1 MKRSTLSLVI
11 AGAVALSANVS
22 LVETAH
28 ADNKNVISF
37 FDKASHAAENSNA
50 FTEAHN
56 AYDNLNARDR
66 LVAKAIFSDAG
77 ISTSVMRDIV
87 NGAHKANVPAGWRE
101 SKTAAIYKDNAL
113 NTAVRQNL
121 AQAQNEY
128 VHTEDKHSEMAQRLR
143 DTISALRT
151 QLPAPVA
158 PVESP
163 KTQALR
169 ENLAQA
175 QKAYAQSSDKKG
187 TVGLALRGTMSQL
200 YQQLKASLSEDLA
213 SPVVQA
219 NISAG
224 YDAAKAKPATYDAP
238 RGAEDAE
245 KVVAPDAILA
255 VQQKTPVAQKTPVLQ
270 PQPLAQKTPVLP
282 PQPVAQKTP
291 VLQPQ
296 PVAQKTPVLPPQPV
310 AQKTPVLPPVPAVQ
324 KTPVLPPQPV
334 AQKTPVLPPQP
345 VAQKTPVLPP
355 QPVAQKT
362 PVLQPQ
368 PFAQKTPVLQPQPV
382 AKNTPVLPP
391 VPAVQKTPVLPPQPV
406 AQKTPVLPP
415 QPVAQKIPVL
425 PPVPAVQKTPVLPPQ
440 PVAQKTPVLPP
451 QPVEQKTP
459 VLPPQPAVQKTPV
472 LPPVPAVQKTPVL
485 PPQPVTQ
492 MTPPTPT
499 YAGMTKPTV
508 NPQPTQF
515 TPMIMAK
522 PDLETPITITTG
534 ETDAPKA
541 IPTANESVTVK
552 NDPVTI
558 DTYQAQIDNEAE
570 AIENNAAGI
579 AANAQETARV
589 NGEVVKQARS
599 LAAVDQQVTAEI
611 ENNAAGIAAN
621 AQETARVNGEVVKQA
636 RSLAAVDQQI
646 AAENEA
652 RRKTDATVAAHSAEL
667 ADHESR
673 IQTLESETNSKFG
686 ALKNKV
692 EENRQR
698 ASAGIAGVAAMANI
712 PQVTNTQN
720 FSVGAGVGNT
730 DGESALAVG
739 FSARATENVVVKSSV
754 SNDTQHNF
762 VVGAGVSYGW

>member
-128 VHTEDKHSEMAQRLR
+128 VHTEDKHSEVAQRLR

-187 TVGLALRGTMSQL
+187 TVGLALRDTMSQL

-245 KVVAPDAILA
+245 KVVAPDAIPA
-255 VQQKTPVAQKTPVLQ
+255 VQQKTPVAQKTPALQ

-310 AQKTPVLPPVPAVQ
+310 AQQTPVLPPVPAVQKTPVLQPQPAVQKTPVLPPVPAVQ

-334 AQKTPVLPPQP
+334 AQKTPVLQ
-345 VAQKTPVLPP
+345 P

-368 PFAQKTPVLQPQPV
+368 PVEQKTPVLQPQPV
-382 AKNTPVLPP
+382 V
-391 VPAVQKTPVLPPQPV
+391 
-406 AQKTPVLPP
+406 
-415 QPVAQKIPVL
+415 
-425 PPVPAVQKTPVLPPQ
+425 
-440 PVAQKTPVLPP
+440 QKTPVLPP

>member
-128 VHTEDKHSEMAQRLR
+128 VHTEDKHSEVAQRLR

-187 TVGLALRGTMSQL
+187 TVGLALRDTMSQL

-245 KVVAPDAILA
+245 KVVAPDAIPA

-270 PQPLAQKTPVLP
+270 PQPLAQKTPFLQ
-282 PQPVAQKTP
+282 PQPVAQKTPVLPPVPAVQKTP

-324 KTPVLPPQPV
+324 KTPVLQPQPAV
-334 AQKTPVLPPQP
+334 QKTPVLPPVP
-345 VAQKTPVLPP
+345 AVQKTPVLQP
-355 QPVAQKT
+355 QPVAQNTPVLPPVPAVQKT

-368 PFAQKTPVLQPQPV
+368 PFAQ
-382 AKNTPVLPP
+382 NTPVLPP
-391 VPAVQKTPVLPPQPV
+391 VPAVQKTPVLPPQPF

-415 QPVAQKIPVL
+415 Q
-425 PPVPAVQKTPVLPPQ
+425 
-440 PVAQKTPVLPP
+440 
-451 QPVEQKTP
+451 
-459 VLPPQPAVQKTPV
+459 
-472 LPPVPAVQKTPVL
+472 PAVQKTPVL

>member
-128 VHTEDKHSEMAQRLR
+128 VHTEDKHSEVAQRLR

-187 TVGLALRGTMSQL
+187 TVGLALRDTMSQL

-245 KVVAPDAILA
+245 KVVAPDAIPA

-296 PVAQKTPVLPPQPV
+296 PVA
-310 AQKTPVLPPVPAVQ
+310 
-324 KTPVLPPQPV
+324 
-334 AQKTPVLPPQP
+334 
-345 VAQKTPVLPP
+345 
-355 QPVAQKT
+355 
-362 PVLQPQ
+362 
-368 PFAQKTPVLQPQPV
+368 
-382 AKNTPVLPP
+382 
-391 VPAVQKTPVLPPQPV
+391 
-406 AQKTPVLPP
+406 
-415 QPVAQKIPVL
+415 
-425 PPVPAVQKTPVLPPQ
+425 
-440 PVAQKTPVLPP
+440 
-451 QPVEQKTP
+451 
-459 VLPPQPAVQKTPV
+459 QKTPV

>member
-128 VHTEDKHSEMAQRLR
+128 VHTEDKHSEVAQRLR

-187 TVGLALRGTMSQL
+187 TVGLALRDTMSQL

-245 KVVAPDAILA
+245 KVVAPDAIPA

-270 PQPLAQKTPVLP
+270 PQPLAQKTPVLQ

-296 PVAQKTPVLPPQPV
+296 PVAQKTPVLPPQP
-310 AQKTPVLPPVPAVQ
+310 
-324 KTPVLPPQPV
+324 
-334 AQKTPVLPPQP
+334 
-345 VAQKTPVLPP
+345 
-355 QPVAQKT
+355 
-362 PVLQPQ
+362 
-368 PFAQKTPVLQPQPV
+368 
-382 AKNTPVLPP
+382 
-391 VPAVQKTPVLPPQPV
+391 
-406 AQKTPVLPP
+406 
-415 QPVAQKIPVL
+415 
-425 PPVPAVQKTPVLPPQ
+425 
-440 PVAQKTPVLPP
+440 
-451 QPVEQKTP
+451 ER
-459 VLPPQPAVQKTPV
+459 
-472 LPPVPAVQKTPVL
+472 
-485 PPQPVTQ
+485 
-492 MTPPTPT
+492 
-499 YAGMTKPTV
+499 
-508 NPQPTQF
+508 QF
-515 TPMIMAK
+515 
-522 PDLETPITITTG
+522 
-534 ETDAPKA
+534 
-541 IPTANESVTVK
+541 S
-552 NDPVTI
+552 
-558 DTYQAQIDNEAE
+558 
-570 AIENNAAGI
+570 
-579 AANAQETARV
+579 
-589 NGEVVKQARS
+589 
-599 LAAVDQQVTAEI
+599 
-611 ENNAAGIAAN
+611 
-621 AQETARVNGEVVKQA
+621 
-636 RSLAAVDQQI
+636 
-646 AAENEA
+646 
-652 RRKTDATVAAHSAEL
+652 
-667 ADHESR
+667 SR
-673 IQTLESETNSKFG
+673 NQ
-686 ALKNKV
+686 
-692 EENRQR
+692 
-698 ASAGIAGVAAMANI
+698 
-712 PQVTNTQN
+712 
-720 FSVGAGVGNT
+720 
-730 DGESALAVG
+730 
-739 FSARATENVVVKSSV
+739 
-754 SNDTQHNF
+754 
-762 VVGAGVSYGW
+762 

>member
-11 AGAVALSANVS
+11 AGAVALSATNVS
-22 LVETAH
+22 
-28 ADNKNVISF
+28 
-37 FDKASHAAENSNA
+37 ASSNYGYG
-50 FTEAHN
+50 TINEPSTQGQTVSLKDG
-56 AYDNLNARDR
+56 Y
-66 LVAKAIFSDAG
+66 
-77 ISTSVMRDIV
+77 TSVYKVSQDNERD
-87 NGAHKANVPAGWRE
+87 AHD
-101 SKTAAIYKDNAL
+101 T
-113 NTAVRQNL
+113 
-121 AQAQNEY
+121 
-128 VHTEDKHSEMAQRLR
+128 RLF
-143 DTISALRT
+143 SA
-151 QLPAPVA
+151 
-158 PVESP
+158 
-163 KTQALR
+163 
-169 ENLAQA
+169 
-175 QKAYAQSSDKKG
+175 
-187 TVGLALRGTMSQL
+187 
-200 YQQLKASLSEDLA
+200 LKASANNLA
-213 SPVVQA
+213 STVSAQA
-219 NISAG
+219 WNGESQTR
-224 YDAAKAKPATYDAP
+224 DAKGSVFAQ
-238 RGAEDAE
+238 AE
-245 KVVAPDAILA
+245 PDAIP
-255 VQQKTPVAQKTPVLQ
+255 VIQQQTPIMQKTPILAPQAIPQATPQ
-270 PQPLAQKTPVLP
+270 
-282 PQPVAQKTP
+282 
-291 VLQPQ
+291 
-296 PVAQKTPVLPPQPV
+296 
-310 AQKTPVLPPVPAVQ
+310 
-324 KTPVLPPQPV
+324 
-334 AQKTPVLPPQP
+334 
-345 VAQKTPVLPP
+345 
-355 QPVAQKT
+355 
-362 PVLQPQ
+362 
-368 PFAQKTPVLQPQPV
+368 
-382 AKNTPVLPP
+382 
-391 VPAVQKTPVLPPQPV
+391 
-406 AQKTPVLPP
+406 
-415 QPVAQKIPVL
+415 I
-425 PPVPAVQKTPVLPPQ
+425 
-440 PVAQKTPVLPP
+440 
-451 QPVEQKTP
+451 
-459 VLPPQPAVQKTPV
+459 
-472 LPPVPAVQKTPVL
+472 
-485 PPQPVTQ
+485 
-492 MTPPTPT
+492 TPPTPA
-499 YAGMTKPTV
+499 YAGMTEPTV

-558 DTYQAQIDNEAE
+558 DTYQAQLDNEAE

-673 IQTLESETNSKFG
+673 IQTLESDTNSKFG

>member
-128 VHTEDKHSEMAQRLR
+128 VHTEDKHSEVAQRLR

-187 TVGLALRGTMSQL
+187 TVGLALRDTMSQL

-245 KVVAPDAILA
+245 KVVAPDAIPA

-310 AQKTPVLPPVPAVQ
+310 EQKTPVLQPQPAVQ
-324 KTPVLPPQPV
+324 KTPVLPPQPAV
-334 AQKTPVLPPQP
+334 QKTPL
-345 VAQKTPVLPP
+345 
-355 QPVAQKT
+355 
-362 PVLQPQ
+362 
-368 PFAQKTPVLQPQPV
+368 LQPQPV
-382 AKNTPVLPP
+382 
-391 VPAVQKTPVLPPQPV
+391 VQKTPVLPPQPV
-406 AQKTPVLPP
+406 EQKT
-415 QPVAQKIPVL
+415 PVL
-425 PPVPAVQKTPVLPPQ
+425 PPVPAV
-440 PVAQKTPVLPP
+440 
-451 QPVEQKTP
+451 QKTP

-611 ENNAAGIAAN
+611 ENNAAGITAN

>member
-128 VHTEDKHSEMAQRLR
+128 VHTEDKHSEVAQRLR

-187 TVGLALRGTMSQL
+187 TVGLALRDTMSQL

-245 KVVAPDAILA
+245 KVVAPDAIPA

-291 VLQPQ
+291 VLPPQ
-296 PVAQKTPVLPPQPV
+296 PVAQKTPVLQPQPV

-324 KTPVLPPQPV
+324 KTPVIQPQPV
-334 AQKTPVLPPQP
+334 AQKTPVLPP
-345 VAQKTPVLPP
+345 V
-355 QPVAQKT
+355 PVAQKT
-362 PVLQPQ
+362 PVLQ
-368 PFAQKTPVLQPQPV
+368 
-382 AKNTPVLPP
+382 
-391 VPAVQKTPVLPPQPV
+391 
-406 AQKTPVLPP
+406 
-415 QPVAQKIPVL
+415 
-425 PPVPAVQKTPVLPPQ
+425 PQ

-451 QPVEQKTP
+451 QPVEQKTPVLQPQPAVQKTPVLPPQPVEQKTPVLPPVPAVQKTP

-673 IQTLESETNSKFG
+673 IQTLESETNGKFG

-762 VVGAGVSYGW
+762 VIGAGVSYGW

>member
-128 VHTEDKHSEMAQRLR
+128 VHTEDKHSEVAQRLR

-187 TVGLALRGTMSQL
+187 TVGLALRDTMSQL

-245 KVVAPDAILA
+245 KVVAPDAIPA

-291 VLQPQ
+291 VLPPQPVAQKTPVLQPQ

-310 AQKTPVLPPVPAVQ
+310 EQKTPVLQPQPAVQ
-324 KTPVLPPQPV
+324 KTPVLPPQPAV
-334 AQKTPVLPPQP
+334 QKTPL
-345 VAQKTPVLPP
+345 
-355 QPVAQKT
+355 
-362 PVLQPQ
+362 
-368 PFAQKTPVLQPQPV
+368 LQPQPV
-382 AKNTPVLPP
+382 
-391 VPAVQKTPVLPPQPV
+391 VQKTPVLPPQPV
-406 AQKTPVLPP
+406 EQKT
-415 QPVAQKIPVL
+415 PVL
-425 PPVPAVQKTPVLPPQ
+425 PPVPAV
-440 PVAQKTPVLPP
+440 
-451 QPVEQKTP
+451 QKTP

>member
-113 NTAVRQNL
+113 NTAVHQNL

-128 VHTEDKHSEMAQRLR
+128 VHTEDKHSEVAQRLR

-187 TVGLALRGTMSQL
+187 TVGLALRDTMSQL

-245 KVVAPDAILA
+245 KVVAPDAIPA

-296 PVAQKTPVLPPQPV
+296 PVAQKTPVLQ
-310 AQKTPVLPPVPAVQ
+310 
-324 KTPVLPPQPV
+324 
-334 AQKTPVLPPQP
+334 
-345 VAQKTPVLPP
+345 
-355 QPVAQKT
+355 
-362 PVLQPQ
+362 
-368 PFAQKTPVLQPQPV
+368 
-382 AKNTPVLPP
+382 
-391 VPAVQKTPVLPPQPV
+391 
-406 AQKTPVLPP
+406 
-415 QPVAQKIPVL
+415 
-425 PPVPAVQKTPVLPPQ
+425 PQ

-451 QPVEQKTP
+451 QPVEQKTPVLQPQPAVQKTPVLPPQPAVQKTPLLQPQPVVQKTPVLPPQPVEQKTPVLPPVPAVQKTP

-739 FSARATENVVVKSSV
+739 FSARATENVVVQSSV

>member
-128 VHTEDKHSEMAQRLR
+128 VHTEDKHSEVAQRLR

-187 TVGLALRGTMSQL
+187 TVGLALRDTMSQL

-245 KVVAPDAILA
+245 KVVAPDAIPA
-255 VQQKTPVAQKTPVLQ
+255 VQQKTPVAQKTPVLP

-296 PVAQKTPVLPPQPV
+296 PVAQKTPVLQ
-310 AQKTPVLPPVPAVQ
+310 
-324 KTPVLPPQPV
+324 
-334 AQKTPVLPPQP
+334 PQP

-368 PFAQKTPVLQPQPV
+368 PVAQKTPVLQPQPV
-382 AKNTPVLPP
+382 A
-391 VPAVQKTPVLPPQPV
+391 QKTPVLQ
-406 AQKTPVLPP
+406 
-415 QPVAQKIPVL
+415 
-425 PPVPAVQKTPVLPPQ
+425 PQ

-451 QPVEQKTP
+451 QPVEQKTPVLQPQPAVQKTPVLPPQPAVQKTPLLQPQPVVQKTPVLPPQPVEQKTPVLPPVPAVQKTP

>member
-1 MKRSTLSLVI
+1 M
-11 AGAVALSANVS
+11 
-22 LVETAH
+22 
-28 ADNKNVISF
+28 
-37 FDKASHAAENSNA
+37 
-50 FTEAHN
+50 
-56 AYDNLNARDR
+56 
-66 LVAKAIFSDAG
+66 
-77 ISTSVMRDIV
+77 
-87 NGAHKANVPAGWRE
+87 
-101 SKTAAIYKDNAL
+101 
-113 NTAVRQNL
+113 
-121 AQAQNEY
+121 
-128 VHTEDKHSEMAQRLR
+128 
-143 DTISALRT
+143 
-151 QLPAPVA
+151 
-158 PVESP
+158 
-163 KTQALR
+163 
-169 ENLAQA
+169 
-175 QKAYAQSSDKKG
+175 QS
-187 TVGLALRGTMSQL
+187 
-200 YQQLKASLSEDLA
+200 
-213 SPVVQA
+213 
-219 NISAG
+219 
-224 YDAAKAKPATYDAP
+224 
-238 RGAEDAE
+238 
-245 KVVAPDAILA
+245 
-255 VQQKTPVAQKTPVLQ
+255 TPVL
-270 PQPLAQKTPVLP
+270 T
-282 PQPVAQKTP
+282 
-291 VLQPQ
+291 
-296 PVAQKTPVLPPQPV
+296 
-310 AQKTPVLPPVPAVQ
+310 
-324 KTPVLPPQPV
+324 
-334 AQKTPVLPPQP
+334 
-345 VAQKTPVLPP
+345 
-355 QPVAQKT
+355 
-362 PVLQPQ
+362 
-368 PFAQKTPVLQPQPV
+368 
-382 AKNTPVLPP
+382 
-391 VPAVQKTPVLPPQPV
+391 
-406 AQKTPVLPP
+406 
-415 QPVAQKIPVL
+415 
-425 PPVPAVQKTPVLPPQ
+425 
-440 PVAQKTPVLPP
+440 P

-459 VLPPQPAVQKTPV
+459 VLPPQPVAQSMPV
-472 LPPVPAVQKTPVL
+472 LPPQPVEQKTPILPPQPAAQKTPVL

-499 YAGMTKPTV
+499 FAGMTKPTV

-558 DTYQAQIDNEAE
+558 DTYQAQLDNEAE

-579 AANAQETARV
+579 TANAQETARV

-652 RRKTDATVAAHSAEL
+652 RRKTDATVAAHSVEL

>member
-50 FTEAHN
+50 LTEAHN

-128 VHTEDKHSEMAQRLR
+128 VHTEDKHSEVAQRLR

-187 TVGLALRGTMSQL
+187 TVGLALRDTMSQL

-245 KVVAPDAILA
+245 KVVAPDAIPA

-310 AQKTPVLPPVPAVQ
+310 AQK
-324 KTPVLPPQPV
+324 
-334 AQKTPVLPPQP
+334 
-345 VAQKTPVLPP
+345 
-355 QPVAQKT
+355 
-362 PVLQPQ
+362 
-368 PFAQKTPVLQPQPV
+368 
-382 AKNTPVLPP
+382 
-391 VPAVQKTPVLPPQPV
+391 
-406 AQKTPVLPP
+406 
-415 QPVAQKIPVL
+415 I
-425 PPVPAVQKTPVLPPQ
+425 
-440 PVAQKTPVLPP
+440 
-451 QPVEQKTP
+451 
-459 VLPPQPAVQKTPV
+459 PV

-686 ALKNKV
+686 ALKNKI

>member
-128 VHTEDKHSEMAQRLR
+128 VHTEDKHSEVAQRLR

-187 TVGLALRGTMSQL
+187 TVGLALRDTMSQL

-245 KVVAPDAILA
+245 KVVAPDAIPA

-291 VLQPQ
+291 VLPPQ
-296 PVAQKTPVLPPQPV
+296 PVAQKTPVLQPQPV

-324 KTPVLPPQPV
+324 KTPVIQ
-334 AQKTPVLPPQP
+334 PQP

-368 PFAQKTPVLQPQPV
+368 P
-382 AKNTPVLPP
+382 
-391 VPAVQKTPVLPPQPV
+391 
-406 AQKTPVLPP
+406 
-415 QPVAQKIPVL
+415 
-425 PPVPAVQKTPVLPPQ
+425 
-440 PVAQKTPVLPP
+440 VAQKTPVLPP
-451 QPVEQKTP
+451 QPVEQKTPVLQPQPAVQKTPVLPPQPAVQKTPLLQPQPVVQKTPVLPPQPVEQKTPVLPPVPAVQKTP

>member
-50 FTEAHN
+50 LTEAHN

-128 VHTEDKHSEMAQRLR
+128 VHTEDKHSEVAQRLR

-187 TVGLALRGTMSQL
+187 TVGLALRDTMSQL

-245 KVVAPDAILA
+245 KVVAPDAIPA

-270 PQPLAQKTPVLP
+270 PQPLAQKTQVLP

-310 AQKTPVLPPVPAVQ
+310 AQKTPVLQ
-324 KTPVLPPQPV
+324 PQPV
-334 AQKTPVLPPQP
+334 AQK
-345 VAQKTPVLPP
+345 
-355 QPVAQKT
+355 
-362 PVLQPQ
+362 
-368 PFAQKTPVLQPQPV
+368 
-382 AKNTPVLPP
+382 TPVLPP

-686 ALKNKV
+686 ALKNKI

>member
-128 VHTEDKHSEMAQRLR
+128 VHTEDKHSEVAQRLR

-187 TVGLALRGTMSQL
+187 TVGLALRDTMSQL

-245 KVVAPDAILA
+245 KVVAPDAIPA

-296 PVAQKTPVLPPQPV
+296 PVAQKTPVLQPQPV
-310 AQKTPVLPPVPAVQ
+310 AQQTPVLQ
-324 KTPVLPPQPV
+324 
-334 AQKTPVLPPQP
+334 
-345 VAQKTPVLPP
+345 P

-368 PFAQKTPVLQPQPV
+368 PVAQK
-382 AKNTPVLPP
+382 TPVLPP

>member
-113 NTAVRQNL
+113 NTAVHQNL

-128 VHTEDKHSEMAQRLR
+128 VHTEDKHSEVAQRLR

-187 TVGLALRGTMSQL
+187 TVGLALRDTMSQL

-245 KVVAPDAILA
+245 KVVAPDAIPA

-291 VLQPQ
+291 VL
-296 PVAQKTPVLPPQPV
+296 PPQ
-310 AQKTPVLPPVPAVQ
+310 PAVQ

-345 VAQKTPVLPP
+345 AV
-355 QPVAQKT
+355 
-362 PVLQPQ
+362 
-368 PFAQKTPVLQPQPV
+368 QKTPVLQPQPV
-382 AKNTPVLPP
+382 EQKTPVLQPQP
-391 VPAVQKTPVLPPQPV
+391 VVQKTPVLPPQPV
-406 AQKTPVLPP
+406 EQKT
-415 QPVAQKIPVL
+415 PVL
-425 PPVPAVQKTPVLPPQ
+425 PPVPAV
-440 PVAQKTPVLPP
+440 
-451 QPVEQKTP
+451 QKTP

>member
-128 VHTEDKHSEMAQRLR
+128 VHTEDKHSEVAQRLR

-187 TVGLALRGTMSQL
+187 TVGLALRDTMSQL

-245 KVVAPDAILA
+245 KVVAPDAIPA

-291 VLQPQ
+291 VLPPQ
-296 PVAQKTPVLPPQPV
+296 PVAQKTPVLQPQPV

-324 KTPVLPPQPV
+324 KTPVIQPQPV
-334 AQKTPVLPPQP
+334 AQKTPVLPP
-345 VAQKTPVLPP
+345 V
-355 QPVAQKT
+355 PVAQKT
-362 PVLQPQ
+362 PVLQ
-368 PFAQKTPVLQPQPV
+368 
-382 AKNTPVLPP
+382 
-391 VPAVQKTPVLPPQPV
+391 
-406 AQKTPVLPP
+406 
-415 QPVAQKIPVL
+415 
-425 PPVPAVQKTPVLPPQ
+425 PQ

-451 QPVEQKTP
+451 QPVEQKTPVLQPQPAVQKTPVLPPQPAVQKTPLLQPQPVVQKTPVLPPQPVEQKTPVLPPVPAVQKTP

-673 IQTLESETNSKFG
+673 IQTLESETNGKFG

-762 VVGAGVSYGW
+762 VIGAGVSYGW